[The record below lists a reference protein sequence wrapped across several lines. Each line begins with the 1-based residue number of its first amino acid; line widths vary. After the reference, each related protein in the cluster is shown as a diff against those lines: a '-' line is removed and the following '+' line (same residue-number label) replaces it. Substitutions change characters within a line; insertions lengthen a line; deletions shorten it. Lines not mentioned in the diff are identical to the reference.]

1 MKIGEVNELL
11 DGVFVDVFK
20 NVVELYPRAAQSVVL
35 QRPFKSLNELIDA
48 FNNYLEALKTAEK
61 GAQKEKLMW
70 FSILNIVFFL
80 FLVAILQSHPDL
92 AGKLLF
98 ENKLSVDSANEQA
111 AAGLNK
117 LTDEQKNELVKLNAE
132 YSEKFGFPFVICVR
146 QNNKIERILEG
157 LHQRL
162 PNSREDEIT
171 NGINHVKKICQLR
184 IENIVEL
191 DWWRFWYEIIT
202 SQ

>member
-1 MKIGEVNELL
+1 MKIADVNELL
-11 DGVFVDVFK
+11 DEEFEELFK
-20 NVVELYPRAAQSVVL
+20 NVVELFPKAAKTVVL
-35 QRPFKSLNELIDA
+35 QRPFDSLNELTVA
-48 FNNYLEALKTAEK
+48 FNNYLENLDVAEK
-61 GAQKEKLMW
+61 IA
-70 FSILNIVFFL
+70 V
-80 FLVAILQSHPDL
+80 LQSHPDL

-111 AAGLNK
+111 GAGLDK
-117 LTDEQKNELVKLNAE
+117 LTDEQKNQLVKLNAE

-162 PNSREDEIT
+162 PNNREQEIT
-171 NGINHVKKICQLR
+171 NGINNVKKICQLR

-191 DWWRFWYEIIT
+191 D
-202 SQ
+202 